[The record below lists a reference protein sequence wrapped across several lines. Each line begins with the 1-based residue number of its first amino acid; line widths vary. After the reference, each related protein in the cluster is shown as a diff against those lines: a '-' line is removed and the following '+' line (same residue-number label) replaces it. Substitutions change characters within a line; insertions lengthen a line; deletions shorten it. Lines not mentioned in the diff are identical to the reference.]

1 MSLIPQWL
9 HWLASPPNFY
19 RFADRAQPWLTAATV
34 VLLGYGL
41 VGGLALAPPDYQQG
55 EGFRIIYVHVP
66 AAWMSLFVYTLMAA
80 AALVALVWRLKLA
93 ECVLTSCAPIG
104 ASFTALALV
113 SGMLWGKPMWGTY
126 WTWQDARL
134 VSELILLFLYRG
146 VVGLHQAVGDARA
159 AARACALLAL
169 VGFVNVPIVHY
180 SVEWWNTLHQGP
192 TLTKFDQPSIPVS
205 MLWPLL
211 SAALGFTAFF
221 AQVLLLRVQ
230 NELLARERGNPW
242 AAGVAGRPERSEGS
256 LSR

>member
-1 MSLIPQWL
+1 MSLIPPFL
-9 HWLASPPNFY
+9 HRLASPPTFF
-19 RFADRAQPWLTAATV
+19 RVAGRAQPWLGVATAL
-34 VLLGYGL
+34 LLGYGL

-66 AAWMSLFVYTLMAA
+66 AAWMSLFIYSVMAFA
-80 AALVALVWRLKLA
+80 AVVALIWRIKLA
-93 ECVLTSCAPIG
+93 ECVVTSCAPVG
-104 ASFTALALV
+104 ASFTALALL

-134 VSELILLFLYRG
+134 VSELILLFLYLG
-146 VVGLHQAVGDARA
+146 VAGLHQAIGDARA

-192 TLTKFDQPSIPVS
+192 TLTKFDKPSIAPS

-211 SAALGFTAFF
+211 AAALGFTTFF
-221 AQVLLLRVQ
+221 AQVLLTRVQ
-230 NELLARERGNPW
+230 NALLARERGNAW
-242 AAGVAGRPERSEGS
+242 VREALA
-256 LSR
+256 

>member
-1 MSLIPQWL
+1 MSIIPNWL
-9 HWLASPPNFY
+9 HRLASPPTFY
-19 RFADRAQPWLTAATV
+19 RFAGRLQPWLTVLTV

-66 AAWMSLFVYTLMAA
+66 AAWMSLFIYSVMAFA
-80 AALVALVWRLKLA
+80 SVVALIWRLKLA

-104 ASFTALALV
+104 ASFTALALL

-134 VSELILLFLYRG
+134 VSELILLFLYLG
-146 VVGLHQAVGDARA
+146 VGALHQAIGDARA

-192 TLTKFDQPSIPVS
+192 TLTKFDKPSIDVS

-211 SAALGFTAFF
+211 AAALGFTTFF

-230 NELLARERGNPW
+230 NALLARERGNAW
-242 AAGVAGRPERSEGS
+242 VKEALA
-256 LSR
+256 

>member
-1 MSLIPQWL
+1 MNLIPNWL
-9 HWLASPPNFY
+9 HRLASPPSFY
-19 RFADRAQPWLTAATV
+19 LLADRLRPWLAAATV
-34 VLLGYGL
+34 LLIGYGL
-41 VGGLALAPPDYQQG
+41 VGGLALAPADYQQG

-66 AAWMSLFVYTLMAA
+66 AAWMSLFTYSVMAGA
-80 AALVALVWRLKLA
+80 GLVALIWRIKLA

-134 VSELILLFLYRG
+134 VSELILLFLYLG
-146 VVGLHQAVGDARA
+146 VVGLEQAISDARG
-159 AARACALLAL
+159 AARACALLAV

-192 TLTKFDQPSIPVS
+192 TITKFDKPSIDAS

-211 SAALGFTAFF
+211 SMALGFTTFF
-221 AQVLLLRVQ
+221 VQVLLTRVQ
-230 NELLARERGNPW
+230 TALLWRERGNPW
-242 AAGVAGRPERSEGS
+242 VVGAALAAKGERHE
-256 LSR
+256 